1 SGLPPSSHSTSGS
14 PPSDLPS
21 LPRRQNSQDT
31 TSSGHRTQDLSEL
44 SLRAMSID
52 TDVDDLDEK
61 LAVDM
66 FTDEKLA
73 QDLMEDLCI
82 DGNEEDYHKISVGDP
97 QTILSPS
104 KTHPPDSIAP
114 PSSGP
119 VTTPTPPTPSLNKTD
134 SPSKTEVLTKVTYR
148 KAKRHSRTFI
158 RNHDTKSSSSSS
170 PSPLSKL
177 GGEEDEYSDDLDDV
191 NDLESDEYEDETS
204 STRTVFRRRSTNT
217 TTVSS
222 TSLDGEPPKATTTNG
237 LPSAD
242 TGPTVPSKKYL
253 ARAVP
258 VSSHQPTAP
267 VRVARRQREYTR
279 TDERTLVYARLSD
292 AGDNADC
299 DNALDNAVH
308 SRTSLS
314 DK

>member
-1 SGLPPSSHSTSGS
+1 
-14 PPSDLPS
+14 
-21 LPRRQNSQDT
+21 
-31 TSSGHRTQDLSEL
+31 
-44 SLRAMSID
+44 MSID

-114 PSSGP
+114 SSSGP
-119 VTTPTPPTPSLNKTD
+119 VTTPTTPPTPSLNKTD

-158 RNHDTKSSSSSS
+158 RNHDTKSSSSSP

-191 NDLESDEYEDETS
+191 NDLDSDEYEDETS
-204 STRTVFRRRSTNT
+204 STRTVFRRRSLLRGLGVGAYLFAYLSIPNNFDID
-217 TTVSS
+217 TVQRQ
-222 TSLDGEPPKATTTNG
+222 LRY
-237 LPSAD
+237 
-242 TGPTVPSKKYL
+242 TGMLETV
-253 ARAVP
+253 RI
-258 VSSHQPTAP
+258 
-267 VRVARRQREYTR
+267 RQAGYN
-279 TDERTLVYARLSD
+279 VRLSYD
-292 AGDNADC
+292 EFIQLYRILLPQGLQSSPSDVREFLLTLNLNRDNYQIGTSKIFLRESEKLR
-299 DNALDNAVH
+299 LDFRLHQQIMGSIVAIQKDGH
-308 SRTSLS
+308 TER
-314 DK
+314 

>member
-134 SPSKTEVLTKVTYR
+134 SPSKTEVLTKVTKTLAGRIAVGGVTSAGGQGGSGKR
-148 KAKRHSRTFI
+148 KQPLTVTAQFQQSLHCLMNTLNQANPFFI
-158 RNHDTKSSSSSS
+158 RCIKSNTMKI
-170 PSPLSKL
+170 PNNFDIHTVQRQLRYTGMLKT
-177 GGEEDEYSDDLDDV
+177 DV
-191 NDLESDEYEDETS
+191 RY
-204 STRTVFRRRSTNT
+204 
-217 TTVSS
+217 
-222 TSLDGEPPKATTTNG
+222 
-237 LPSAD
+237 
-242 TGPTVPSKKYL
+242 Y
-253 ARAVP
+253 
-258 VSSHQPTAP
+258 
-267 VRVARRQREYTR
+267 
-279 TDERTLVYARLSD
+279 
-292 AGDNADC
+292 
-299 DNALDNAVH
+299 
-308 SRTSLS
+308 
-314 DK
+314 